1 MFMKRKMG
9 LCLKRIASRFAPSNS
24 ALILTTIF
32 FIYTFK
38 SQKTGMFT
46 QKQVQDVT
54 WLSITKILLCN
65 NNSYSLSRR
74 NKKHIHINSKNQRMN
89 RGNFILEAKFPSNS
103 SNGNTSLT
111 RQHQYKIDAF
121 KFLFGNIAAFSFLGN
136 LLLSMAICR
145 RRQLL
150 LKTYNLLVLNLAITD
165 MLTGLFPVRVSVCCC
180 N

>member
-1 MFMKRKMG
+1 
-9 LCLKRIASRFAPSNS
+9 
-24 ALILTTIF
+24 
-32 FIYTFK
+32 
-38 SQKTGMFT
+38 
-46 QKQVQDVT
+46 
-54 WLSITKILLCN
+54 
-65 NNSYSLSRR
+65 
-74 NKKHIHINSKNQRMN
+74 MN

-103 SNGNTSLT
+103 SNGNASLT

-136 LLLSMAICR
+136 LLLSMTICR

-180 N
+180 NWLYDDFILFYYFIILCPVSMSSSGSKSAIVFRIIWFATCFNVTL

>member
-1 MFMKRKMG
+1 M
-9 LCLKRIASRFAPSNS
+9 S
-24 ALILTTIF
+24 
-32 FIYTFK
+32 
-38 SQKTGMFT
+38 
-46 QKQVQDVT
+46 
-54 WLSITKILLCN
+54 
-65 NNSYSLSRR
+65 
-74 NKKHIHINSKNQRMN
+74 

-103 SNGNTSLT
+103 SNGNASLT

-165 MLTGLFPVRVSVCCC
+165 MLTGLFPVRMSVCCC
-180 N
+180 NWLYDLIWFYYFIFLSSVYVQQWFQICNCFQNNMICNML